1 MAFLGQT
8 FAASDMPQGTS
19 NFDPLPAGWY
29 TANITQAEL
38 KTTAAG
44 DGQYIKLRY
53 DITGPTHQGRVVFG
67 NLNIKN
73 ASAKAEE
80 IGRQQLG
87 EIMRAI
93 GLAKVQDTDQLIG
106 ASIQIKLDVRPARTD
121 EKTGKTYEASN
132 DVKGFKAVN
141 GGAAPTFAAAATAPA
156 AAAPAASA
164 APAKAAPPWQK
175 K

>member
-8 FAASDMPQGTS
+8 FDANELPQGNGG
-19 NFDPLPAGWY
+19 NFEPLPEGNYNA
-29 TANITQAEL
+29 TVTQAEL
-38 KTTAAG
+38 KATNDGT
-44 DGQYIKLRY
+44 GQYIKLRL
-53 DITGPTHQGRVVFG
+53 DITGPSHQGRVIFS

-87 EIMRAI
+87 DIMRAV
-93 GLAKVQDTDQLIG
+93 GLAKVTDTDQLIG
-106 ASIQIKLDVRPARTD
+106 GNVNIKLTIRAARTD

-132 DVKGFKAVN
+132 EVKGYRAIN
-141 GGAAPTFAAAATAPA
+141 GGAAPAAFK
-156 AAAPAASA
+156 AAAPAASPAAQA
-164 APAKAAPPWQK
+164 APAKAAPPWLK

>member
-8 FAASDMPQGTS
+8 FDANELPQGTGG
-19 NFDPLPAGWY
+19 NFEPLPEGNYNA
-29 TANITQAEL
+29 TITQAEL
-38 KTTAAG
+38 KDTNDKT
-44 DGQYIKLRY
+44 GQYIKMRL
-53 DITGPTHQGRVVFG
+53 DITGPSHQGRVIFS

-87 EIMRAI
+87 DIMRAV
-93 GLAKVQDTDQLIG
+93 GLAKVTDTDQLIG
-106 ASIQIKLDVRPARTD
+106 GNVNIKLTIRAARTD

-132 DVKGFKAVN
+132 EVKGYRAIN
-141 GGAAPTFAAAATAPA
+141 GGAAPAAFK
-156 AAAPAASA
+156 AAAPAASPA
-164 APAKAAPPWQK
+164 AASAPAKASPPWVK